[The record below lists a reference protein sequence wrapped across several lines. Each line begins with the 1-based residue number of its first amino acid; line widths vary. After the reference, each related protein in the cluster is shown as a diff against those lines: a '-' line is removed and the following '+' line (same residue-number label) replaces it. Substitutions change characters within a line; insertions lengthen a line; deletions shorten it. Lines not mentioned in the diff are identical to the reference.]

1 MTREELM
8 EQKEK
13 LTEQLKVVTEELNK
27 KDNVYYREKFE
38 NAIMLLKQCSD
49 FLNYP
54 IIEFDCPECRRII
67 DFDFDEI
74 IEALKNLMIEEF

>member
-8 EQKEK
+8 KQKEK

-27 KDNVYYREKFE
+27 KDNIYYRERFE

-54 IIEFDCPECRRII
+54 TIELECPDCNRII

-74 IEALKNLMIEEF
+74 IEALKILMIEEF